1 MTNLNIKPYLQTHP
15 HTCGVACMMMA
26 LHHFNQSY
34 ILSRKTEVEVYRRA
48 RLLDA
53 SASIPA
59 LAKLAAK
66 QKLNVIYHQQY
77 EKIKYV
83 PLWSKV
89 LFEKNLKLHEK
100 YLAEA
105 ERAGVK
111 IKFGGFS
118 LKYLLR
124 QLDCRRLVITLVTAK
139 GPHRLHNILLT
150 GHGGNTVYGVDPSR
164 GWVRIPET
172 ALDKKMQTPVGK
184 VALII
189 WRQ

>member
-1 MTNLNIKPYLQTHP
+1 
-15 HTCGVACMMMA
+15 MMA